1 MSRIL
6 RRPMFRGGRVDSR
19 GTGIA
24 SGLSYAKG
32 GSVNT
37 PKRGLVD
44 GPGGYGGSIMS
55 RGGLGGS
62 GRTIGSGQGLTK
74 GTRTARLLSQLRP
87 LRSLATIPSL
97 STAGIMASP
106 FLLPTSLA
114 YLNRAKTDKGLQF
127 MKDTD
132 PSVFDE
138 TAMEGEME
146 VYSEGLK
153 EANKQGNEIS
163 FMDNFFLDPE
173 TGTYPKWMGRTGDR
187 EKRQAIEEENV
198 DDFTDYGQS
207 AQINE
212 GESALDAVMREAFA
226 KKDNYNNQFR
236 KTDDTEEP
244 TEISKADLE
253 ERKELFADLLGS
265 KKARGEDI
273 SNMLMSF
280 AGKAL
285 KEGATTKS
293 AFGDFFEEESKRPSS
308 KTKVDQAAAQLAIN
322 DYIAGKRT
330 KEQTQALIAQ
340 LNLKAKLGTAD
351 LYENITKIAGA
362 GSVPSA
368 SVLESALKVTED
380 TRGKPIVRVKKAFKD
395 DGSKNYTIDEKDYDS
410 FIITES
416 PKNIIYID
424 ANGVDKIIY

>member
-24 SGLSYAKG
+24 SGLGYEKG
-32 GSVNT
+32 GRVGYKT
-37 PKRGLVD
+37 GTIVTMPPKAANMIPEGNILQRALGKIKNFTSN
-44 GPGGYGGSIMS
+44 PGV
-55 RGGLGGS
+55 
-62 GRTIGSGQGLTK
+62 LTN
-74 GTRTARLLSQLRP
+74 QY
-87 LRSLATIPSL
+87 LRSLGPLASSGSALSIGAPIGWGIGALTDWATRATDTPEAYAYRKQAQRDNPWMNMETDLVIDDEGNMTTQGAIVQDKINKLDVGEKPGFFPQGGMEKWYKDRGLDKIYDADTGEVLPKVLEDL
-97 STAGIMASP
+97 S
-106 FLLPTSLA
+106 
-114 YLNRAKTDKGLQF
+114 KTD
-127 MKDTD
+127 
-132 PSVFDE
+132 
-138 TAMEGEME
+138 
-146 VYSEGLK
+146 
-153 EANKQGNEIS
+153 
-163 FMDNFFLDPE
+163 
-173 TGTYPKWMGRTGDR
+173 
-187 EKRQAIEEENV
+187 
-198 DDFTDYGQS
+198 
-207 AQINE
+207 
-212 GESALDAVMREAFA
+212 

-236 KTDDTEEP
+236 KTDDTEES

-293 AFGDFFEEESKRPSS
+293 AFGEFFEEEAKKPSS

-322 DYIAGKRT
+322 DYIAGKRS

-351 LYENITKIAGA
+351 LYENITKIAGT

-380 TRGKPIVRVKKAFKD
+380 TRGKPIVRVKKALKD
-395 DGSKNYTIDEKDYDS
+395 DGTPNYQIEEKDYDS
-410 FIITES
+410 FIVTEI
-416 PKNIIYID
+416 PKQIIYID
-424 ANGVDKIIY
+424 ANGVETQIY